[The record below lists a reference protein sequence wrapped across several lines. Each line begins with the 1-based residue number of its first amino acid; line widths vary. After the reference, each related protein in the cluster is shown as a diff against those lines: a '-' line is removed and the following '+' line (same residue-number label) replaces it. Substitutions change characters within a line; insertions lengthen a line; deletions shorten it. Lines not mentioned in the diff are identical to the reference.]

1 MENNPITNSNELL
14 LAEEYLD
21 LIKTQMELDN
31 KITKLKIE
39 LQEEQRQLET
49 IENRKN
55 NVKSQLLKVD
65 NISRTPQID

>member
-1 MENNPITNSNELL
+1 MENYPITNSNELL

-21 LIKTQMELDN
+21 LIKTQIELDN

-49 IENRKN
+49 IKNRKN
-55 NVKSQLLKVD
+55 KVKSQLLKVD
-65 NISRTPQID
+65 NTL